1 MHMLRRATKRRVKKI
16 GLPAETL
23 LYTGER
29 KKNSI
34 NITLIDYD
42 TQSFEERSLKRVDE
56 CLPYKRK
63 STIAWINVDGVHD
76 AIMLE
81 KLGESFGLH
90 RLVTEDLMSVV
101 QRPKCEDF
109 GDYLFIVLKLLS
121 YDENENKIIPEQIS
135 LILGQK
141 FLLSF
146 QEDVRVDV
154 FHPIRDHLRAGKG
167 KIRKMDVD
175 YLAYALLDVLV
186 DSYFIILEKLGD
198 RIDLLEEELMA
209 RPDKA
214 VIAQLYQLK
223 RELLFLHKAVWPLR
237 EVISSLARRESP
249 LIHEA
254 TTPYLRDVYDHV
266 VQAIDSVEIYR
277 DMLTTMLDLYLSNVS
292 YRTNEIMKVLTIIAT
307 IFMPL
312 TFLAGV
318 YGMNFKYMPEL
329 EWKYGYLL
337 VWMIMIGL
345 GAIMI
350 IYFKKKKWL

>member
-1 MHMLRRATKRRVKKI
+1 MYKSRATRRRTKKI

-29 KKNSI
+29 EKNSI

-42 TQSFEERSLKRVDE
+42 AQSFEEHTLKRIDE

-63 STIAWINVDGVHD
+63 STVTWINIDGVHD
-76 AIMLE
+76 PVMLE
-81 KLGESFGLH
+81 KLGEGFGIH
-90 RLVTEDLMSVV
+90 RLVTEDLMNIV

-109 GDYLFIVLKLLS
+109 GDYLFIVLKMLS
-121 YDENENKIIPEQIS
+121 YDEKENRIIPEQIS
-135 LILGQK
+135 IILGQK

-146 QEDVRVDV
+146 QEDSRKDV
-154 FHPIRDHLRAGKG
+154 FHLIRDHLPNGKG
-167 KIRKMDVD
+167 KMRKMDTD
-175 YLAYALLDVLV
+175 YLAYALLDTLV
-186 DSYFIILEKLGD
+186 DNYFIILEKLGD
-198 RIDLLEEELMA
+198 RIDLLEEELMI
-209 RPDKA
+209 RPGKN
-214 VIAQLYQLK
+214 VIEQLYQLK

-237 EVISSLARRESP
+237 EVISSLSRRESP
-249 LIHEA
+249 LIHEV
-254 TTPYLRDVYDHV
+254 TTPYLLDVYDHV

-277 DMLTTMLDLYLSNVS
+277 DMLTTMLDLYISNVS

-329 EWKYGYLL
+329 DWEYGYLL
-337 VWMIMIGL
+337 VWMIMIGV
-345 GAIMI
+345 GAVMLV
-350 IYFKKKKWL
+350 YFKKKRWL